1 MEYKTDN
8 YRRMSGHILTTADG
22 HKYLKRKYTVKSV
35 YLKCALF
42 RDGCKAT
49 AKLDRDRDLITPGN
63 VHNHEIMN
71 YHSETFD
78 LKKKCKTKAR
88 TSQDP
93 LRKIFDDTTREDSFA
108 TEVSFPQIE
117 SSMYRSRKSLE
128 PKIPSNA
135 TELSLLLPTTTFGK
149 FHKSTVTINDQ
160 TALIFFS
167 DKMMDLVSQAPDI
180 QFDGTFYCVPKQ
192 FYQLWTIFVR
202 VERHS
207 LPAIHCLLTGKEQ
220 GLYKCIM
227 ESIRNLVPQFNPMSC
242 MSDWEI
248 APRNVMKELYPDI
261 NIKGCWF
268 HFTQRIWHQTQKL
281 GLVNSFHSNRDLS
294 TFVRHLMAIP
304 FLPSTL
310 IQPTYSLLNS
320 PTTLTDTDR
329 VNLDKLKRYF
339 TKRWL
344 CQVSPEELSVFD
356 IKSTTNN
363 GAESYHAKLK
373 TRIQAGHPRIWKFL
387 TVLNEI
393 IADTDLDY
401 ARLSSGNEISRPRK
415 LKNIIN
421 DERRSTF
428 KNQLI
433 NGNFTPWEYLEAI
446 SSTIGKNVNNFGY
459 TDDSEDITDT
469 DNLEVED
476 NPESTICHNCVICL
490 NRRTSTWIF
499 LPCRH
504 ANCCGECSNK
514 IE

>member
-1 MEYKTDN
+1 M
-8 YRRMSGHILTTADG
+8 
-22 HKYLKRKYTVKSV
+22 
-35 YLKCALF
+35 
-42 RDGCKAT
+42 
-49 AKLDRDRDLITPGN
+49 ITPGN

-93 LRKIFDDTTREDSFA
+93 LRKIFDDTTREDYFA

-227 ESIRNLVPQFNPMSC
+227 ESIHNLVPQFNPMSC

-248 APRNVMKELYPDI
+248 APRNLMKELYPDI
-261 NIKGCWF
+261 NIKGCGF
-268 HFTQRIWHQTQKL
+268 ILRNASGIKPK
-281 GLVNSFHSNRDLS
+281 NSDLS
-294 TFVRHLMAIP
+294 TVFTAIETYQHL
-304 FLPSTL
+304 S
-310 IQPTYSLLNS
+310 
-320 PTTLTDTDR
+320 DT
-329 VNLDKLKRYF
+329 
-339 TKRWL
+339 
-344 CQVSPEELSVFD
+344 
-356 IKSTTNN
+356 
-363 GAESYHAKLK
+363 
-373 TRIQAGHPRIWKFL
+373 
-387 TVLNEI
+387 
-393 IADTDLDY
+393 
-401 ARLSSGNEISRPRK
+401 
-415 LKNIIN
+415 
-421 DERRSTF
+421 
-428 KNQLI
+428 
-433 NGNFTPWEYLEAI
+433 
-446 SSTIGKNVNNFGY
+446 
-459 TDDSEDITDT
+459 
-469 DNLEVED
+469 
-476 NPESTICHNCVICL
+476 
-490 NRRTSTWIF
+490 
-499 LPCRH
+499 
-504 ANCCGECSNK
+504 
-514 IE
+514 